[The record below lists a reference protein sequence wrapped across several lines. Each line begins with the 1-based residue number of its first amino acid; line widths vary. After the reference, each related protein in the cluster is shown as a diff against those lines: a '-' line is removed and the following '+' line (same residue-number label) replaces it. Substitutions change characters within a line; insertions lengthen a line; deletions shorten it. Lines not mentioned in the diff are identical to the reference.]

1 MMDDDGNICDVGD
14 FLPEFKRYIVSKP
27 ITTRLH
33 FFCHSYEIE
42 YEYF

>member
-14 FLPEFKRYIVSKP
+14 FLPEFKRYVVSKP

-33 FFCHSYEIE
+33 FLPFLRD
-42 YEYF
+42 